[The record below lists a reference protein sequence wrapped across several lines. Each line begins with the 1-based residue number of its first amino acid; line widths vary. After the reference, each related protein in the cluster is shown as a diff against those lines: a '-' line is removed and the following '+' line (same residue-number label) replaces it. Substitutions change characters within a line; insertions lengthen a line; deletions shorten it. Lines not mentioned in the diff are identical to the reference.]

1 MTILDHPPTLSL
13 LVIFTQTHPPTP
25 HPIVTSFFHE
35 KMLGRGGEEALPL
48 LQPLSYRL
56 NHIQYAISI
65 NNILY
70 PYTVSGLDLSIFQRE
85 GQENMSLS
93 VQLPSKI
100 PDDLFLLSLQFFGE
114 MPHFPSEIADDLFLL
129 LSSFAKKKF
138 FWRGWTYFTIFSKTD
153 GGRLPLNPPKTTQQ
167 TWKNIQGNIQIS
179 IKIYIPDPPKP
190 FFATRGGSRLLHTRR
205 RGWTPN
211 LPRQIEPCTV

>member
-1 MTILDHPPTLSL
+1 MTIFGSPTHPVTLGHIYTDPPTY
-13 LVIFTQTHPPTP
+13 P

-70 PYTVSGLDLSIFQRE
+70 SYTVSGLDLSIFQRE

-138 FWRGWTYFTIFSKTD
+138 FLEGLNIFHHF
-153 GGRLPLNPPKTTQQ
+153 QQ
-167 TWKNIQGNIQIS
+167 N
-179 IKIYIPDPPKP
+179 
-190 FFATRGGSRLLHTRR
+190 R
-205 RGWTPN
+205 RGDC
-211 LPRQIEPCTV
+211 L